1 MKIIVIILAIFLSK
15 VVSSQSLPELVS
27 KNETAVFMIYSYDDF
42 GSLISTGTGF
52 FIDENGKALTNV
64 HVINETEY
72 GFVKTYDGK
81 IFPIERV
88 SRICEECDIAE
99 IFIDTKGNKTSYLNL
114 TYTIP
119 PKGSEIFVIGNPL
132 EFYNSVSNGIIS
144 SVRLEGHSKKIQI
157 TAPVS
162 PGSSGGPIMDMKGN
176 VIGVVRE
183 SREDG
188 QNLNFGFEISC
199 LNNLTT
205 NDKYILR
212 NKKSSDLFIINET
225 CQFENNLIL
234 HSIDFNSTRTIVNMS
249 FLNSSLAWGDNA
261 WICAGLS
268 PEEAFY
274 IEDLNT
280 GQKYYSDSSTI
291 GSSPQDPTLI
301 KLGEVKSFKLFF
313 PRIASPSKI
322 SIGEGMKGGNWS
334 FPNLNLK
341 LYGIK
346 HTEQLLYK
354 DPYYQLGLSSLRDYR
369 LDDAQLYFI
378 YSAIYGYNKA
388 ESNNWLGIIYYLAGD
403 TNTALKYVE
412 KAVSYD
418 RTDANNFHNLY
429 YLYNLL
435 DKKKEALDAISNAIY
450 IVKEQPEFYLERAFL
465 NLELGHYIKAEE
477 DFSTYLNSNRVKY
490 AEYYLSRGW
499 LRFRLNNSQGA
510 CADYDQAEKLAETEE
525 DKKAIRKEHKKLCK
539 KH

>member
-1 MKIIVIILAIFLSK
+1 MKIIVTCLVFFISK
-15 VVSSQSLPELVS
+15 VVFSQSLPELVS
-27 KNETAVFMIYSYDDF
+27 KNEKAVFMIYSYDDF
-42 GSLISTGTGF
+42 GSLSSTATGF

-64 HVINETEY
+64 HVINETKY
-72 GFVKTYDGK
+72 GFIKTYDGK

-99 IFIDTKGNKTSYLNL
+99 LFIDTKGNKTSFLNL

-132 EFYNSVSNGIIS
+132 DFSNSVSNGIVS
-144 SVRLEGHSKKIQI
+144 SVRLVGPNKIIQI
-157 TAPVS
+157 TAPIS
-162 PGSSGGPIMDMKGN
+162 TGSSGGPIMDMMGN

-183 SREDG
+183 FYEDG

-234 HSIDFNSTRTIVNMS
+234 HSIDFNSTHTIVNMS
-249 FLNSSLAWGDNA
+249 YFNSSLAWGDDH
-261 WICAGLS
+261 WIIAGLN

-280 GQKYYSDSSTI
+280 GQKYYSDSATI
-291 GSSPQDPTLI
+291 GSSPQNPTFI
-301 KLGEVKSFKLFF
+301 QLGEVKSFKLFF

-341 LYGIK
+341 LYEIK
-346 HTEQLLYK
+346 HTEQLLK
-354 DPYYQLGLSSLRDYR
+354 DDSYYQLGLSSLRDNR
-369 LDDAQLYFI
+369 LDDAKLYFI
-378 YSAIYGYNKA
+378 FSEYYGYNKA
-388 ESNNWLGIIYYLAGD
+388 ESNNWLGVIYYLAGD
-403 TNTALKYVE
+403 TNSALKYVE

-450 IVKEQPEFYLERAFL
+450 IVKEQPEFYLERAYL
-465 NLELGHYIKAEE
+465 NFELRDFSKAEE
-477 DFSTYLNSNRVKY
+477 DFSTYLNSNRDKV
-490 AEYYLSRGW
+490 AEHYHYRGR
-499 LRFRLNNSQGA
+499 LRFYLNNSQGA

-525 DKKAIRKEHKKLCK
+525 HKKAIRKEHKKYCK